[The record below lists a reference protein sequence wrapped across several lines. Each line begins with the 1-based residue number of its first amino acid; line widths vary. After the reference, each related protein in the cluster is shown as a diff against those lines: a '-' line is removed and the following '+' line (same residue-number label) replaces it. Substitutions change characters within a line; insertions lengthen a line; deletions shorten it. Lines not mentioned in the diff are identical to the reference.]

1 MQNKIIALIHIIIHV
16 IIIIMGSIA
25 IVLQAISSS
34 QSPLSEAGLAIFRY
48 FTIDGNIFVVIS
60 SIVILSNLIYAYIK
74 KKDIPNYIYIL
85 HLMSAVSSLLIF
97 LTVMVVLLPYY
108 GAILLR
114 GYIMIVLHA
123 TNPIIVLLSFLFL
136 YKNKISK
143 KLSILGIVPMATYG
157 IIALILVATKVWTGR
172 LIPYPFL
179 RLYDNPWWQ
188 SVLYITFMF
197 GGSALAAL
205 LLSRVTNK
213 LYILNYDKKGVII
226 ITSIVFVILLGL
238 LLLLLF
244 I

>member
-1 MQNKIIALIHIIIHV
+1 
-16 IIIIMGSIA
+16 
-25 IVLQAISSS
+25 
-34 QSPLSEAGLAIFRY
+34 
-48 FTIDGNIFVVIS
+48 
-60 SIVILSNLIYAYIK
+60 
-74 KKDIPNYIYIL
+74 
-85 HLMSAVSSLLIF
+85 
-97 LTVMVVLLPYY
+97 
-108 GAILLR
+108 
-114 GYIMIVLHA
+114 
-123 TNPIIVLLSFLFL
+123 
-136 YKNKISK
+136 
-143 KLSILGIVPMATYG
+143 MATYG
-157 IIALILVATKVWTGR
+157 IIALILVATKVWNGR

-205 LLSRVTNK
+205 LLSMVTNK